1 MNELTPEVNEAL
13 RQLHE
18 HSKAVMEAL
27 ADLARQGC
35 YEFKQHPGGEYIDR
49 DEAMRNVI
57 RLRDA
62 HTRMSHHARAALVAA
77 GRIAGVAAVAPSDEA
92 EFCIE
97 GAGGMFLASSQGPR
111 AEAWREIQHYA
122 AQYHDE
128 GPLTIYEVTRRPVTA
143 AGVAPAGE
151 PSWWAASL
159 NRRATVE
166 QWMFDAA
173 RGKRP
178 MPTPDELRAWAIKL
192 GTPADGEP
200 APGVT
205 PTRGGQNRGA

>member
-122 AQYHDE
+122 AQYHDGGLHPSIAE
-128 GPLTIYEVTRRPVTA
+128 RQWSSGCSMRR
-143 AGVAPAGE
+143 G
-151 PSWWAASL
+151 ASAQC
-159 NRRATVE
+159 RRR
-166 QWMFDAA
+166 MNC
-173 RGKRP
+173 
-178 MPTPDELRAWAIKL
+178 
-192 GTPADGEP
+192 
-200 APGVT
+200 APGPSSWEPRLMVS
-205 PTRGGQNRGA
+205 PPLA